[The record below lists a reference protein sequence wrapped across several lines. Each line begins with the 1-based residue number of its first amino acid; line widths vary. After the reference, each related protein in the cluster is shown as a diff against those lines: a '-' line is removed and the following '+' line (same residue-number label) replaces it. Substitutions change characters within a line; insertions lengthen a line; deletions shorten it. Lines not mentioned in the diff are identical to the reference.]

1 MTIVVTGATGHL
13 GHLIVESLLNRG
25 VPADQ
30 IVAVGRKVDKAADL
44 ADRGVRVAA
53 ADYEDAASLDAAL
66 AGADTLVLV
75 SSSEVGKRASQHVA
89 AIDAAKRAGV
99 ARVIYTS
106 APAART
112 SELILAPE
120 HKATE
125 EHLEQSG
132 LAHTVLRNGWYNE
145 NYVGSAA
152 QAVASGTL
160 AASVGDGKVASAAR
174 ADYAEA
180 AAVVATT
187 DGHEGKVYELSGDHA
202 WDFAELAATVSSIVG
217 IPVTYASLSPEE
229 HHAVLTGA
237 GLDEGTA
244 GFVVALDGNIRD
256 GLLSVTSGDLS
267 RLIARPTTPIET
279 TLAQSLKG

>member
-13 GHLIVESLLNRG
+13 GHLIVESLLSRG

-30 IVAVGRKVDKAADL
+30 VVAAGRNLDKVADL
-44 ADRGVRVAA
+44 VERGVSVAA
-53 ADYEDAASLDAAL
+53 IDYEDAASLDSAF

-75 SSSEVGKRASQHVA
+75 SSSEVGKRATQHAA
-89 AIDAAKRAGV
+89 AIDAASRAGV
-99 ARVIYTS
+99 GRVIYTS

-112 SELILAPE
+112 STLILAPE

-125 EHLEQSG
+125 EYLEKSG
-132 LAHTVLRNGWYNE
+132 LGHTVLRNGWYHE

-152 QAVASGTL
+152 QAAASGTL
-160 AASVGDGKVASAAR
+160 ASSAGDGTVASASR

-180 AAVVATT
+180 AAIVATT
-187 DGHEGKVYELSGDHA
+187 DGHEGAVYELSGDIA
-202 WDFAELAATVSSIVG
+202 WSFAELAATISSIAG
-217 IPVTYASLSPEE
+217 TPVSCAVLTPEE
-229 HHAVLTGA
+229 HHEALTGA

-256 GLLSVTSGDLS
+256 GLLGGTSGDLS
-267 RLIARPTTPIET
+267 RLLGRPTTPIEA
-279 TLAQSLKG
+279 TLAGALKG

>member
-13 GHLIVESLLNRG
+13 GHLIVESLLSRG

-30 IVAVGRKVDKAADL
+30 LVAVGRNLDKVADL
-44 ADRGVRVAA
+44 AERGVAVAA
-53 ADYEDAASLDAAL
+53 IDYENPASLDAAF

-75 SSSEVGKRASQHVA
+75 SSSEVGKRATPPA
-89 AIDAAKRAGV
+89 ATIEAASRAGIG
-99 ARVIYTS
+99 RVIYTS

-112 SELILAPE
+112 SALILAPE

-125 EHLEQSG
+125 EYLEKSG
-132 LAHTVLRNGWYNE
+132 LPHTVLRNGWYHE
-145 NYVGSAA
+145 NNVGSAA

-160 AASVGDGKVASAAR
+160 ASSAGEGTVASASR

-187 DGHEGKVYELSGDHA
+187 DGHEGAVYELSGDRA
-202 WDFAELAATVSSIVG
+202 WNFAELAATISSIAG
-217 IPVTYASLSPEE
+217 TPVLYTVLTPED
-229 HHAVLTGA
+229 HHAALTAA

-256 GLLSVTSGDLS
+256 GLLGSTSGDLS
-267 RLIARPTTPIET
+267 RLIGRPTTPIET
-279 TLAQSLKG
+279 TLAGALKA